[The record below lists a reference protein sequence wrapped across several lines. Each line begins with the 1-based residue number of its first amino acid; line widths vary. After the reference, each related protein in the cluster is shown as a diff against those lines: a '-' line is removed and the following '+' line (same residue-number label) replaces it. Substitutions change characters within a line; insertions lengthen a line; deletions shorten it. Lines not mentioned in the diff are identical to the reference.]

1 MSLLIFVDES
11 NVNKSLTTQR
21 KDATGYSQSVIKKKT
36 PRPMNAFLLYRQTKQ
51 KNLQFKEKI
60 LSKDF
65 SKAVAEMWRSEK
77 EEVRSYYHRLAEEEK
92 LKHRNKYPN
101 YKYSPR
107 QKNKQN
113 LEDLDRRFVSTSV
126 NQIENNQPIHQEA
139 QIDFE
144 FNITTPPSLMIRDL
158 QEYRDGS
165 SLDILSLDCDLYTLL
180 SFLPEY

>member
-1 MSLLIFVDES
+1 
-11 NVNKSLTTQR
+11 
-21 KDATGYSQSVIKKKT
+21 
-36 PRPMNAFLLYRQTKQ
+36 
-51 KNLQFKEKI
+51 
-60 LSKDF
+60 
-65 SKAVAEMWRSEK
+65 MWRSEK

-107 QKNKQN
+107 QKNKQS
-113 LEDLDRRFVSTSV
+113 LTEDLDRRYVSTSV
-126 NQIENNQPIHQEA
+126 NQIENNQSIHQEA

-158 QEYRDGS
+158 QEFRDGS

>member
-11 NVNKSLTTQR
+11 NVNKSLTNQR
-21 KDATGYSQSVIKKKT
+21 KDATGYSHSVTKKKT

-92 LKHRNKYPN
+92 SKHRSKYPN

-107 QKNKQN
+107 QKNKQS
-113 LEDLDRRFVSTSV
+113 LTEDLDRRFISSSV

-139 QIDFE
+139 QVDFE
-144 FNITTPPSLMIRDL
+144 FNIATPPSLMFRDL

-165 SLDILSLDCDLYTLL
+165 SLDILL
-180 SFLPEY
+180 